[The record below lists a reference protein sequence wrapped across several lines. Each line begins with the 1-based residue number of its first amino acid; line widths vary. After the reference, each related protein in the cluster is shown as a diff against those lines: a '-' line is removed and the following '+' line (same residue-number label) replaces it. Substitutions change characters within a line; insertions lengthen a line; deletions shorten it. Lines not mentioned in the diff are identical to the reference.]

1 MRTGSRGG
9 WVSPGGL
16 HQHTLPK
23 GAEVLLT
30 PPARRPYSRAVAETA
45 AVFLQAGRAGLC
57 LVIALLG
64 VSALS
69 TSAWGN
75 PTPPPVPQGPIPQ
88 GIVYTAVP
96 YVAEPVYEQP
106 TPPQAG
112 AIAATSGAAAAEES
126 QEPRRFAIGRDFFYT
141 GIAGLASTVVHFA
154 LILLLGLLIVP
165 PIVRPK
171 IEILESSIEEPRKI
185 EEIVH
190 RLDRNLEAAT
200 QLAEASSASAI
211 TSAIAM
217 RSLSQSLL
225 VQKPTLNT
233 TVVDKPTSVS
243 IDVGALNVFTTS
255 GTTMATSVPQGTL
268 GEALATADGYGTA
281 MDILTQEILNRLARG
296 KVLVVWVFDQ
306 SLSMKDDQAEIK
318 SRIGRVYEELGL
330 SSAARGDALMTGVV
344 SYGRAFAVHTTR
356 PTVRQKD
363 IDAAIDAVPVDESGE
378 EIMCTAV
385 AETVAN
391 FRQFSGVNGGR
402 QLMLVLVSDESGN
415 PDDNV
420 RSLEPTIAV
429 CKKAQASIYVLGR
442 EAVFGYP
449 FAHMEWRVT
458 QQIPGGGTRS
468 EDFIVPIDRGPET
481 PMVELLQT
489 EGFQKRMDSHP
500 SGFGPYAQV
509 RLARETGGM
518 FLMLPSPEL
527 DLFQR
532 DETVFDFESMRPYL
546 PDLRDRATY
555 AKERDYHPLRALIAK
570 VINDLNPYDPAI
582 GQYINLAQRFSSDPA
597 DWNREMDAE
606 MNKAK
611 RYVLYLDA
619 AEQALRDAQPLRSRE
634 KEPRWRAHY
643 DLTLAQV
650 VAYKARVYEYG
661 AYLAM
666 FRQNPKPHDRSTPQ
680 RYLHHWAL
688 QERGATVADRLTK
701 PLADNATA
709 MFQEIMKEYEGT
721 PWATR
726 AEYEISRGYGID
738 LMPHYRIRLPPGNR
752 PIPQLPPIRPP
763 RI

>member
-1 MRTGSRGG
+1 M
-9 WVSPGGL
+9 
-16 HQHTLPK
+16 
-23 GAEVLLT
+23 
-30 PPARRPYSRAVAETA
+30 A
-45 AVFLQAGRAGLC
+45 AVSLQPRRAGLC

-64 VSALS
+64 VSVLS

-75 PTPPPVPQGPIPQ
+75 PTPPPVPQG
-88 GIVYTAVP
+88 IVYTAVP
-96 YVAEPVYEQP
+96 YVAEPVPDEPAQLQP
-106 TPPQAG
+106 STPP
-112 AIAATSGAAAAEES
+112 AAPAPPPITAHATATTTDEATGEAAH
-126 QEPRRFAIGRDFFYT
+126 EPRRFTIGRDFFHT
-141 GIAGLASTVVHFA
+141 GVAALTSTAVHFV
-154 LILLLGLLIVP
+154 LILLLGLWAVP

-171 IEILESSIEEPRKI
+171 IEILQSSIEEPRKI
-185 EEIVH
+185 EEVVH

-200 QLAEASSASAI
+200 QLAEASSASSVQ
-211 TSAIAM
+211 SAIAM
-217 RSLSQSLL
+217 QSMTQATM
-225 VQKPTLNT
+225 VQPPKLNAA
-233 TVVDKPTSVS
+233 VVDRPTQVS

-344 SYGRAFAVHTTR
+344 SYGRSFAVHTTR

-391 FRQFSGVNGGR
+391 FRQFSGTNGGR

-429 CKKAQASIYVLGR
+429 CKKAQASVYVLGR

-449 FAHMEWRVT
+449 FAHMNWTVT
-458 QQIPGGGTRS
+458 RPAVGGGTMSRS
-468 EDFIVPIDRGPET
+468 YVVPVDRGPET
-481 PMVELLQT
+481 PMIELLQT
-489 EGFQKRMDSHP
+489 EGFQKRMDAHP
-500 SGFGPYAQV
+500 SGFGPYEQV
-509 RLARETGGM
+509 RLARETGGI

-527 DLFQR
+527 DLFRR
-532 DETVFDFESMRPYL
+532 DTTVFDFELMRPFL
-546 PDLRDRATY
+546 PDLRDRGTY
-555 AKERDYHPLRALIAK
+555 AKERDYSPLRALLWK
-570 VINDLNPYDPAI
+570 VINDLNPYKPEI
-582 GQYINLAQRFSSDPA
+582 GRYINLAQRFSGDRA
-597 DWNREMDAE
+597 EWNREMDAE
-606 MNKAK
+606 MAKA
-611 RYVLYLDA
+611 RQYVLYLDA
-619 AEQALRDAQPLRSRE
+619 AERALRDAQPLRGRE

-661 AYLAM
+661 AYLAL
-666 FRQNPKPHDRSTPQ
+666 FKQNPKPFDPPTPN
-680 RYLHHWAL
+680 RAL
-688 QERGATVADRLTK
+688 LRWDLNERGATVADK
-701 PLADNATA
+701 ISGPVAENATN
-709 MFQEIMKEYEGT
+709 MFKAIIAEYPGT

-726 AEYEISRGYGID
+726 AEYELSRGYGID
-738 LMPHYRIRLPPGNR
+738 LRPQYYNPNPPPGGRR
-752 PIPQLPPIRPP
+752 PVTPFAPPKI
-763 RI
+763 